1 MTQTNEPTTSEF
13 FCLIGYFECLCSVFY
28 TCYTFKTFLCFFPRG
43 TLKFSSVLEAG
54 TSKRKAEIMDLQK
67 RLQFDDPI
75 NIQFTSVSYLLFGRK
90 KENLHLRYPTFRT
103 LLGPLYLT
111 FIFVGIQD

>member
-1 MTQTNEPTTSEF
+1 MNQLLLNF
-13 FCLIGYFECLCSVFY
+13 FVGLVTLNVYVQYFIHVIRLKKICV
-28 TCYTFKTFLCFFPRG
+28 FFPRG

-103 LLGPLYLT
+103 LLGLLYFCGNSGLN
-111 FIFVGIQD
+111 